1 MAIDIDLAFLIPDS
15 TSHGGTPGGHGN
27 DTTPHDTTIVEPV
40 FYSLTFLLTDGR
52 EPIFEGEVT
61 VNGIEKM
68 TDSLGLVRFDSI
80 AAETPISYIAKV
92 TGYTT
97 IDGQAEQM
105 GSFVLMANTTI
116 NIALKAIELPPEPPI
131 STTDDKATEIVVY
144 PNPSD
149 GLLQIQNCDGQE
161 FMLFDMNGRKL
172 KTGTVEGGR
181 IDLRPIS
188 AGTYALTTII
198 SGKPVS
204 ATIIIR

>member
-1 MAIDIDLAFLIPDS
+1 M
-15 TSHGGTPGGHGN
+15 
-27 DTTPHDTTIVEPV
+27 
-40 FYSLTFLLTDGR
+40 
-52 EPIFEGEVT
+52 
-61 VNGIEKM
+61 
-68 TDSLGLVRFDSI
+68 
-80 AAETPISYIAKV
+80 

-188 AGTYALTTII
+188 VGTYTLII
-198 SGKPVS
+198 KHEGRISSTQVV
-204 ATIIIR
+204 IY